1 MPRCRMGDEYSVV
14 VQDLVKRFGDFCA
27 VDHISFKARTGEI
40 FGFLGPNGAG
50 KSTTIRM
57 LCGLLHPTSGSASV
71 AGIDVAKQPER
82 VRQNIG
88 YMSQKFSLYNDL
100 TVEENIRF
108 FGGMY
113 QVPDSEIGERLQWAV
128 RMAGLEGRE
137 HTLTSTLAVGW
148 KQRLALGCAVL
159 HKPAV
164 LFLDEP
170 TSGVDPIS
178 RRKFWE
184 LIHEMAATGV
194 TVFVTTHYMDEAEY
208 CNRLVLIYRGKI
220 VASGSPAELK
230 RTAMKGELLLIDCA
244 PLGQALEV
252 LEKSSAAMDVAVF
265 GNALH
270 VVVPNAAAAI
280 PLLRAEL
287 EQKAI
292 TVASMEKIPASLEDV
307 FVSLTAHEPAAAV
320 TP

>member
-1 MPRCRMGDEYSVV
+1 MSDENSVV
-14 VQDLVKRFGDFCA
+14 VEDLVKRFGDFCA
-27 VDHISFKARTGEI
+27 VDHISFQVAKGEI

-57 LCGLLHPTSGSASV
+57 MCGLLHPTSGMATV

-113 QVPDSEIGERLQWAV
+113 QVPDSEMGERLRWAV
-128 RMAGLEGRE
+128 QMAGLEGRE
-137 HTLTSTLAVGW
+137 HTLTTTLAVGW

-159 HKPAV
+159 HKPKV

-184 LIHEMAATGV
+184 LIHEMAASGV

-208 CNRLVLIYRGKI
+208 CNRLVLIYQGRI

-230 RTAMKGELLLIDCA
+230 RTAMKGELLLIECE
-244 PLGQALEV
+244 PLGPAMEA
-252 LEKSSAAMDVAVF
+252 LEKSVGAMNVAVF

-270 VVVPNAAAAI
+270 AVVPNAAQSI
-280 PLLRAEL
+280 PLLREEL
-287 EQKAI
+287 AKRAI
-292 TVASMEKIPASLEDV
+292 TVTRIEAIPASLEDV
-307 FVSLTAHEPAAAV
+307 FVSLTAHESSTEVAHS
-320 TP
+320 